1 MRTEEEFMA
10 LVEEKLAACPAKRPK
25 GMRVVLVAA
34 TLALL
39 TAAAFGTA
47 VLLDRKDEPIPHETV
62 GGDVAWR

>member
-1 MRTEEEFMA
+1 MA